1 MSTLRKLTAGTLVA
15 LMASTS
21 VASAGQVGD
30 GAVFA
35 EDESNTAIKMSH
47 QEMVATQGES
57 PTMAFLTGVLVGMA
71 VANEIEEG

>member
-1 MSTLRKLTAGTLVA
+1 MSTVKKLTAGTLVA

-35 EDESNTAIKMSH
+35 EDESNTAITMSD
-47 QEMVATQGES
+47 QEMVATRGES
-57 PTMAFLTGVLVGMA
+57 PTLAFLTGVLVGIK